1 MYLDEFIRR
10 TNQPVIYPT
19 KLIQKIA
26 HRLKYSVVL
35 GCMEATMRKLICIIL
50 LTAMVSTQVGCF
62 VPMWSSSPDR
72 RARQLIFQSES
83 FRHIPNIWER
93 FWGLDM
99 PDVAT
104 PYRTHGGVI

>member
-1 MYLDEFIRR
+1 
-10 TNQPVIYPT
+10 
-19 KLIQKIA
+19 
-26 HRLKYSVVL
+26 
-35 GCMEATMRKLICIIL
+35 MRKLICIIL

-62 VPMWSSSPDR
+62 LPMWSSSRDR
-72 RARQLIFQSES
+72 RAKQLIFQSES